1 MGGETYHMEISQPAL
16 NSQSH
21 AVRGVLWMLGAV
33 LSFAVM
39 AVAVRELLRHIGIL
53 EILAL
58 RTLVT
63 LLLVSSIIPRRGFAP
78 LRTRRFPVHAARAV
92 IHLAGQF
99 CWMYAIG
106 ALTLATVFAIEF
118 TMPVWTAILA
128 ALFLGEH
135 LNRGRLVQLLLG
147 LIGVAIILRPGLG
160 AFHPASLVMVLGSMC
175 YAGNMI
181 FTKRLSSTDSAL
193 AVTFWMSA
201 VQTPITL
208 AAALPA
214 WVAPALADLPWIV
227 AIGAGSFA
235 AHYCMTRAMK
245 LADATVVVPIDFI
258 RLPLIA
264 AVGALFYAEPFDPM
278 VLVGAAAI
286 FAGTYYSL
294 SREKRSSPFPE

>member
-1 MGGETYHMEISQPAL
+1 MRPEPEVNSQPHAL
-16 NSQSH
+16 
-21 AVRGVLWMLGAV
+21 RGVLWMLGAV

-39 AVAVRELLRHIGIL
+39 AVAVRELLRHMGIP

-63 LLLVSSIIPRRGFAP
+63 LLLVSTIIPRHGFAP
-78 LRTRRFPVHAARAV
+78 LRTRRFRVHATRAAV
-92 IHLAGQF
+92 HLAGQF

-128 ALFLGEH
+128 ALFLGER
-135 LNRGRLVQLLLG
+135 LNRGRVVQLLLG
-147 LIGVAIILRPGLG
+147 LIGVAVILRPGLG
-160 AFHPASLVMVLGSMC
+160 AFHPASLVMLLGSMF

-181 FTKRLSSTDSAL
+181 FTKRLSATDSAL

-201 VQTPITL
+201 VQAPLTL
-208 AAALPA
+208 AAALPG
-214 WVAPALADLPWIV
+214 WVAPVLADLPWIL

-235 AHYCMTRAMK
+235 AHYSMTRAMK
-245 LADATVVVPIDFI
+245 IADATLVVPIDFI

-264 AVGALFYAEPFDPM
+264 VVGALFYAEPFDPM
-278 VLVGAAAI
+278 VIVGAAVI
-286 FAGTYYSL
+286 FVGTYYSL
-294 SREKRSSPFPE
+294 SREKR

>member
-1 MGGETYHMEISQPAL
+1 MRSQPAV

-21 AVRGVLWMLGAV
+21 VLRGVLWMLGAV
-33 LSFAVM
+33 LSLAVM
-39 AVAVRELLRHIGIL
+39 AVAVRELLRHVAIP

-63 LLLVSSIIPRRGFAP
+63 LLLVSTIMPRHGFAP

-106 ALTLATVFAIEF
+106 ALTVATVFAIEF

-128 ALFLGEH
+128 ALFLGER
-135 LNRGRLVQLLLG
+135 LNHGRVVQLALG
-147 LIGVAIILRPGLG
+147 LTGVAIILRPGLG
-160 AFHPASLVMVLGSMC
+160 AFHPASLVMVLGSMF

-201 VQTPITL
+201 VQMPITM
-208 AAALPA
+208 AAALPG
-214 WVAPALADLPWIV
+214 WVPPAIADLPWIL

-235 AHYCMTRAMK
+235 AHYSMTRAMK

-264 AVGALFYAEPFDPM
+264 AAGALFVPAPFDPM
-278 VLVGAAAI
+278 VIVGAAVI
-286 FAGTYYSL
+286 FVGTYYSL
-294 SREKRSSPFPE
+294 RRETI

>member
-1 MGGETYHMEISQPAL
+1 MNSSPHAL
-16 NSQSH
+16 
-21 AVRGVLWMLGAV
+21 RGVLWMLGAV

-39 AVAVRELLRHIGIL
+39 AVSVRELMRHMGIA

-63 LLLVSSIIPRRGFAP
+63 LLLVSTIIPRHGFAP
-78 LRTRRFPVHAARAV
+78 LRTRRFRVHATRAL
-92 IHLAGQF
+92 IHLAGQY

-118 TMPVWTAILA
+118 TMPVWVAILA

-135 LNRGRLVQLLLG
+135 LNRGRVVQLLLG
-147 LIGVAIILRPGLG
+147 LAGVAIILRPGLG
-160 AFHPASLVMVLGSMC
+160 VFHAASLVMVLGSMF

-201 VQTPITL
+201 VQLPLTM
-208 AAALPA
+208 AAALPG
-214 WVAPALADLPWIV
+214 WVAPALADLPWIL

-235 AHYCMTRAMK
+235 AHYSMTRAMK
-245 LADATVVVPIDFI
+245 LADATLVVSIDFI

-264 AVGALFYAEPFDPM
+264 LVGALFYAERFDPM
-278 VLVGAAAI
+278 VIVGAAVI
-286 FAGTYYSL
+286 FAGTYYSI
-294 SREKRSSPFPE
+294 SRERR

>member
-1 MGGETYHMEISQPAL
+1 MNSSPHAL
-16 NSQSH
+16 
-21 AVRGVLWMLGAV
+21 RGVLWMLGAV

-39 AVAVRELLRHIGIL
+39 AVSVRELMRHMGIA

-63 LLLVSSIIPRRGFAP
+63 LLLVSTIIPRHGFAP
-78 LRTRRFPVHAARAV
+78 LRTRRFRVHATRAL
-92 IHLAGQF
+92 IHLAGQY

-118 TMPVWTAILA
+118 TMPVWVAILA

-135 LNRGRLVQLLLG
+135 LNRGRVVQLLLG
-147 LIGVAIILRPGLG
+147 LAGVAIILRPGLG
-160 AFHPASLVMVLGSMC
+160 VFHAASLVMVLGSMF

-201 VQTPITL
+201 VQLPLTM
-208 AAALPA
+208 AAALPG
-214 WVAPALADLPWIV
+214 WVAPALADLPWIL

-235 AHYCMTRAMK
+235 AHYSMTRAMK
-245 LADATVVVPIDFI
+245 LADATVVVSIDFI

-264 AVGALFYAEPFDPM
+264 VVGALFYAEPFDPM
-278 VLVGAAAI
+278 VIVGAAVI

-294 SREKRSSPFPE
+294 SRERR